1 VPDRVIQFS
10 PAKSNAIIGKDIP
23 LATQK
28 KILTD
33 LQILIRENGNDDW
46 ELTVPPYRV
55 DVERAIDVTEEI
67 LRIYGLNN
75 IEMGHAIKSA
85 MTFSKDEFGLN
96 LKNNLANFLTS
107 NGFFEIA
114 TNSLTRSSNY
124 TEEQLVQAVPLLNP
138 LSQDLDILRR
148 DMVYSL
154 LEAVQYNNNRK
165 SNDLRFYE
173 IAKTYS
179 RHGDANDLSSYK
191 EQKHLVLGLLGYF
204 GLKNLVEAI
213 FKKAGIAK
221 LSYTYEEDARFEI
234 AAQIFVKKKQVGVM
248 GCLNQNLAK
257 KYDID
262 KSFWYADI
270 DLDLLTELA
279 KEVKFKLKPVS
290 VFPEVRRDLAL
301 LLDQTVTYEQLEK
314 IALKTEPNLLKA
326 VNVFDVYM
334 GDKIEQGKK
343 SYALS
348 FILQDEN
355 KTLTDAEIEAV
366 MNKLVQNFVK
376 EAGAVLRG

>member
-1 VPDRVIQFS
+1 
-10 PAKSNAIIGKDIP
+10 
-23 LATQK
+23 
-28 KILTD
+28 
-33 LQILIRENGNDDW
+33 
-46 ELTVPPYRV
+46 
-55 DVERAIDVTEEI
+55 
-67 LRIYGLNN
+67 
-75 IEMGHAIKSA
+75 
-85 MTFSKDEFGLN
+85 
-96 LKNNLANFLTS
+96 
-107 NGFFEIA
+107 
-114 TNSLTRSSNY
+114 
-124 TEEQLVQAVPLLNP
+124 
-138 LSQDLDILRR
+138 
-148 DMVYSL
+148 
-154 LEAVQYNNNRK
+154 
-165 SNDLRFYE
+165 
-173 IAKTYS
+173 
-179 RHGDANDLSSYK
+179 
-191 EQKHLVLGLLGYF
+191 
-204 GLKNLVEAI
+204 
-213 FKKAGIAK
+213 
-221 LSYTYEEDARFEI
+221 
-234 AAQIFVKKKQVGVM
+234 M

-279 KEVKFKLKPVS
+279 NEVKFKLKPVS

-314 IALKTEPNLLKA
+314 IAIKTEPNLLKV
-326 VNVFDVYM
+326 VNVVDVYM